1 MWKKLSDTEEVT
13 TSRES
18 HRYYIPFPMQI
29 ELRSGLFN
37 KKRVPA
43 RPVDLS
49 QGGAACHVRPNEAFE
64 VGKRFRLYVDDVA
77 GFIEIRNVEMLDD
90 GLMRIGMS
98 FVQLELETQERIVDA
113 LEQAKFESSR
123 LNFDK

>member
-1 MWKKLSDTEEVT
+1 MWKKSSEAQAKP
-13 TSRES
+13 SRES
-18 HRYYIPFPMQI
+18 QRYYIALPMQI
-29 ELRSGLFN
+29 ELRMGLFR
-37 KKRVPA
+37 KTRVPA

-49 QGGAACHVRPNEAFE
+49 HGGAACHVRPDAAFE
-64 VGKRFRLYVDDVA
+64 VGKRYRLFVDDVA
-77 GFIEIRNVEMLDD
+77 GFIEIRNIQMVED

-123 LNFDK
+123 LDVDG